1 MSNKNWINY
10 DSSIKTGQRCDK
22 PHIKIVSTLHTLF
35 LIPEKLSRI
44 LVPGETWAAFSS
56 LHCLCDICA
65 KERRI
70 VCMTVQME
78 VSKLIKIKLIQ
89 LKVKIWSPSADKQV
103 SVTNMKHV
111 LKIFMRTEG
120 SDWIWTH
127 LSPREICRLNR
138 ESWTHEIII
147 FKYHTLCHFIQ
158 HFVFYM
164 NPPLDKVAVY
174 KIQPGDHIKECPHLL
189 HILYCRFPSYDR
201 ITLPM
206 MQDVVIS
213 SIINPTI
220 VSCK

>member
-22 PHIKIVSTLHTLF
+22 PHIKMVSTILHTLF
-35 LIPEKLSRI
+35 LIPEKLSCI
-44 LVPGETWAAFSS
+44 LVPGETWAAISS

-70 VCMTVQME
+70 LCMTVQME

-89 LKVKIWSPSADKQV
+89 LKVKSWCPSADKQV

-127 LSPREICRLNR
+127 LSRGRFVDWIVNLEHMRLQSSNITHCVI
-138 ESWTHEIII
+138 SYNTLFSTWTPHWTKLLCTKYSPEIIL
-147 FKYHTLCHFIQ
+147 KNVLTSFISCTVDS
-158 HFVFYM
+158 HHMTGSLYPWCKM
-164 NPPLDKVAVY
+164 
-174 KIQPGDHIKECPHLL
+174 LL
-189 HILYCRFPSYDR
+189 SAA
-201 ITLPM
+201 
-206 MQDVVIS
+206 S
-213 SIINPTI
+213 
-220 VSCK
+220 